1 MIRVLDKYGIEV
13 SDKCFAVGKICTTTE
28 KKTDKQTGETIVRQV
43 EVLQAPSYCT
53 TVEAALKSL
62 RKRLHMEGL
71 KSFDGTLE
79 EAVKRVQAMDDRFNK
94 EMEKIKF

>member
-1 MIRVLDKYGIEV
+1 MIRILGKYGIDV
-13 SDKCFAVGKICTTTE
+13 SDRCYSVGKICTTTD
-28 KKTDKQTGETIVRQV
+28 KKTGNQV

>member
-13 SDKCFAVGKICTTTE
+13 SDKCFAVGKICTTTD
-28 KKTDKQTGETIVRQV
+28 KKTGRQI

-53 TVEAALKSL
+53 TVEAALKLL

>member
-1 MIRVLDKYGIEV
+1 MIRVLNKYGIEV
-13 SDKCFAVGKICTTTE
+13 SDKCFAVGKICTTTD
-28 KKTDKQTGETIVRQV
+28 KKTGNQV

-53 TVEAALKSL
+53 TVEAAIKSL

-79 EAVKRVQAMDDRFNK
+79 EAVKRVQAMDDKLNK
-94 EMEKIKF
+94 ELEKIKF

>member
-13 SDKCFAVGKICTTTE
+13 SDKCYAVGKICTTTD
-28 KKTDKQTGETIVRQV
+28 KKTGKEL

-53 TVEAALKSL
+53 TVEAAIKSL
-62 RKRLHMEGL
+62 RRRLHMEGL

-79 EAVKRVQAMDDRFNK
+79 DAVKRVQAMDDKINR
-94 EMEKIKF
+94 ELEKIKF